1 MVASNSAESKTSL
14 AALTANQAMVEQ
26 TISDMKTQHDD
37 LVSVVETKASIVLY
51 LIYYRMILIM

>member
-37 LVSVVETKASIVLY
+37 LVSVVETKASIVFY
-51 LIYYRMILIM
+51 